1 MRAYAWTVFSGL
13 ESPLHLL
20 VLLVIAALLFGP
32 KRLPE
37 LGRSLGEGMR
47 GFKRSLEGDEESGG
61 GAGDALPQPGSSD
74 RPE

>member
-1 MRAYAWTVFSGL
+1 MLSGL

-20 VLLVIAALLFGP
+20 ALLVIAALLFGP

-47 GFKRSLEGDEESGG
+47 GFKRSLEGDEEPGSS
-61 GAGDALPQPGSSD
+61 GDALRRGSSD